1 MGKSSVAVSGRIART
16 RNGKTS
22 RPPTASKLWAA
33 VLFLGP
39 AALFIGALIIYPTID
54 TISQSFQNEARQ
66 FVGLD
71 NYQEMIDTPRI
82 VTAIKNTFIW
92 VVIAPGLVT
101 GFGLVIAVLTEQ
113 VKYTTAIKLVLFMPF
128 AISGLAAG
136 VLWRVTYEPDPE
148 RGVLNAAIAAGYNVV
163 KGPGAYP
170 DAQALPAAQLQKGKD
185 GALMTKSELQ
195 PGDTATIG
203 LVGVLDQALPP
214 DASQAEEPSGSGDA
228 VSVLVWRDFKPGGG
242 EPGVVEEGEVGLS
255 GAVVELVDD
264 SGDVV
269 ATETTSSNGTVSFSG
284 VGQGPF
290 RAQLAASN
298 FDKGFEGISWLGTSL
313 VTPALI
319 AVFFWGSVGLA
330 VVVIGGGLAAL
341 PRDLL
346 EAARMDGAN
355 EWQNFRYITVPLMR
369 PIIGVVFVT
378 LTINVLKIFDLVW
391 VTAPG
396 QSQVAANVIGVE
408 MFRSAFAAR
417 NFGVGAA
424 VAVFLFVLVIPIM
437 IFNLRQFRR
446 EN

>member
-1 MGKSSVAVSGRIART
+1 
-16 RNGKTS
+16 
-22 RPPTASKLWAA
+22 
-33 VLFLGP
+33 
-39 AALFIGALIIYPTID
+39 
-54 TISQSFQNEARQ
+54 
-66 FVGLD
+66 
-71 NYQEMIDTPRI
+71 
-82 VTAIKNTFIW
+82 
-92 VVIAPGLVT
+92 
-101 GFGLVIAVLTEQ
+101 
-113 VKYTTAIKLVLFMPF
+113 MPF